1 MTTPSPSLAL
11 RPTQIAAFSLEILS
25 ADPNA
30 WAQELDTKLAQ
41 APQML
46 RAAGLVLSLD
56 KYPEHLPR
64 PDLASLIELLRARA
78 LQTLGIRGLRA
89 DEQDSAQALGLLALS
104 PAPASPRPEN
114 NVAPTLPRPSL
125 VIDQPVRSGQQIYAQ
140 GCDLI
145 LTATVNVGAEVVAD
159 GHIHVYA
166 ALRGRALAG
175 VGGDAQ
181 SRIYCRQLEAE
192 LVAVAGRYLIA
203 ETLQEHPLAGHAAQI
218 QLHGDQLHI
227 VAL

>member
-1 MTTPSPSLAL
+1 MTTATPTLTL
-11 RPTQIAAFSLEILS
+11 RPTQVPAFSLEVLV

-30 WAQELDTKLAQ
+30 WAQELDAKLAQ

-64 PDLASLIELLRARA
+64 PDLAILSTLLRDRS
-78 LQTLGIRGLRA
+78 LQVFGIRGLRA
-89 DEQDSAQALGLLALS
+89 DEQDAAQALGLLPLS

-114 NVAPTLPRPSL
+114 NVAPTLPRASL

-145 LTATVNVGAEVVAD
+145 LTATVNAGAEVVAD

-175 VGGDAQ
+175 VGGDEQA
-181 SRIYCRQLEAE
+181 RIYCRQLEAE
-192 LVAVAGRYLIA
+192 LVAIAGRYLIA
-203 ETLQEHPLAGHAAQI
+203 ETLQEHPLAGHSAQI
-218 QLHGDQLHI
+218 QLHADQLHI